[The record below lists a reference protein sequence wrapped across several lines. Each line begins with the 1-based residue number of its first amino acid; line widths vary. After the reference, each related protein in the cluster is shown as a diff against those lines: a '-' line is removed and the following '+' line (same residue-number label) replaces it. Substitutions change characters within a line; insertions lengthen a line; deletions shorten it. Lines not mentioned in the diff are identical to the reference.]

1 MIAGAHTLRV
11 LPALVNL
18 IEVQALADCSA
29 ILVQNAHGIP
39 YSLGRRGNLA
49 LLGRDGGQLGT
60 GPTLAFLQTQSQ
72 TLLRLLGM
80 WA

>member
-1 MIAGAHTLRV
+1 MIAGAHNLRV
-11 LPALVNL
+11 LQVLVNL
-18 IEVQALADCSA
+18 IEAQALADCSA
-29 ILVQNAHGIP
+29 ILVQNAHGIQ

-72 TLLRLLGM
+72 TLQRLLGM